1 MNYRKNDERIF
12 AVFGTLSNVTVMV
25 AFILV
30 LVYHFHEGNFQ
41 YRDIAIWGL
50 VLSVFFKYQI
60 LLLKIYIVEIRIS
73 NLMNVGRHPGK
84 ISMGMGNMAILLYS
98 VVFWIAVIGCM
109 LAFLPANWQPDVD
122 AILRQF

>member
-12 AVFGTLSNVTVMV
+12 ATFGTLSNVAAVV

-30 LVYHFHEGNFQ
+30 LVYHFYEGNFQ
-41 YRDIAIWGL
+41 YRDAAIWGL

-73 NLMNVGRHPGK
+73 NLMNVGRRPGK

-109 LAFLPANWQPDVD
+109 LAFLPANWQPNFD
-122 AILRQF
+122 LFMKRL